1 MKKDNITIELLK
13 HQGLTLFQE
22 FIKINVSPKH
32 IFARDHSVFDFQHKN
47 VSTYSCMS
55 AKQDGKLIGAHGFIP
70 LSHFDEGLPENQIF
84 LALLKVKEGIRIGLG
99 LQLYK
104 EIINRYSPDLIA
116 TIGYNKRMNDFH
128 IWQKF
133 NVGIMNHH
141 VALSPYRKIFQIA
154 KVPKKLVHMKQVT
167 STKITFKK
175 VNELDLQALNTS
187 NLYLHQ
193 IPTKSDIY
201 IKNRF
206 MDHPVYTYDVYAI
219 MKSRRLIALCVLRP
233 ILHDGVTVLR
243 FVDFMG
249 PNEAFCLLSDF
260 IFSMIKVYEA
270 EYLDIYSFGVPSE
283 FLIQAG
289 FVKRSTVE
297 GLIIPNYFEP
307 FEKKNIDILFGYK
320 TSKSLPPVRLFK
332 ADGDQDRPNR

>member
-1 MKKDNITIELLK
+1 MKQDKIIIELLK
-13 HQGLTLFQE
+13 HQGLPLFQE

-32 IFARDHSVFDFQHKN
+32 IFARDHSVFDWQHKN

-55 AKQDGKLIGAHGFIP
+55 AKHDGKLVGSQGFIP

-84 LALLKVKEGIRIGLG
+84 LALFMVKEGIRIGLG
-99 LQLYK
+99 FQLYK
-104 EIINRYSPDLIA
+104 EIINRYSPDF
-116 TIGYNKRMNDFH
+116 IGVLGFNKRMKDFH

-133 NVGIMNHH
+133 NVGIMDHH

-154 KVPKKLVHMKQVT
+154 KVPKKLVHMKQIT

-175 VNELDLQALNTS
+175 VNDFDLQALNTA
-187 NLYLHQ
+187 NLFLNQ
-193 IPTKSDIY
+193 TPFKSDKY

-206 MDHPVYTYDVYAI
+206 MDHPVYKYDVYAI

-233 ILHDGVTVLR
+233 ILHEGVTVLR

-260 IFSMIKVYEA
+260 IFSM
-270 EYLDIYSFGVPSE
+270 S
-283 FLIQAG
+283 
-289 FVKRSTVE
+289 
-297 GLIIPNYFEP
+297 
-307 FEKKNIDILFGYK
+307 ILP
-320 TSKSLPPVRLFK
+320 L
-332 ADGDQDRPNR
+332 